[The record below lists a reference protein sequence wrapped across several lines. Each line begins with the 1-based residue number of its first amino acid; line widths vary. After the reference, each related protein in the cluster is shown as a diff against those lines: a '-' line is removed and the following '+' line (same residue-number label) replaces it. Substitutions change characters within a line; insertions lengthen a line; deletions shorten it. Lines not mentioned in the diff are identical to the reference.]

1 MTESNVNSSYL
12 KEFNSFL
19 DQLKQLFSEND
30 KTKEEFEIVS
40 KIMNE
45 DDENKIKRGNE
56 FHSYLSEEEIFEL
69 FLNRKVGVFSSKN
82 ENTNKLSNSLLGEE
96 LPLKKLVNK
105 QSDKTK
111 EIIWNY
117 LHTFYLL
124 HESILEEEEQ
134 NIERIES
141 TLRKNKG
148 SNEMMNKLN
157 KDDLL
162 DPAVKERKE
171 KFTNSLLDMDL
182 NSSTTSMIDDIIN
195 SFESKVSKSKDANP
209 MESIMEITDLIA
221 NKYSGKI
228 ESGEIKIED
237 LLKNMQ
243 SNLPGLEN
251 LTGGLGLGNLANLGG
266 ETAPKKEP
274 EVTIIDENFSTDQV
288 ELGFEE
294 EAKKPGFNMT
304 DGLKMLNNLN
314 SNPEFKKM
322 FEMMNQGG
330 DGEDD
335 SDESPLDVLN
345 KMKGNLPPEFSKEME
360 EGMKNMPNIFSKMMN
375 MEGMDELKEMLDE
388 ETENKKDF
396 DETLAEDSNGLLESN
411 SVDIDDLANKYGL
424 NEMNAENS
432 NQDMID

>member
-1 MTESNVNSSYL
+1 MTDSDVNNSYL

-19 DQLKQLFSEND
+19 NQLKQLFSDNE
-30 KTKEEFEIVS
+30 KTKEEFSIIT
-40 KIMNE
+40 KIIDE
-45 DDENKIKRGNE
+45 DDELKIKRGHE
-56 FHSYLSEEEIFEL
+56 FHSFLCDEDIFDF

-82 ENTNKLSNSLLGEE
+82 ENTDNLSNSLLGKE

-105 QSDKTK
+105 QTEKTK

-124 HESILEEEEQ
+124 HESLLNEEDQ
-134 NIERIES
+134 NIDRIEN
-141 TLRKNKG
+141 TIKKNKG
-148 SNEMMNKLN
+148 SIEMMNKIN
-157 KDDLL
+157 NSSSM

-221 NKYSGKI
+221 NKYSDKI

-251 LTGGLGLGNLANLGG
+251 LTSGLGLGNLANLGG
-266 ETAPKKEP
+266 DTAPKKEP

-288 ELGFEE
+288 ELGLEDE
-294 EAKKPGFNMT
+294 PKKGGFNMT

-322 FEMMNQGG
+322 FEMMNQ
-330 DGEDD
+330 DVEDD
-335 SDESPLDVLN
+335 SDESPMDVLN
-345 KMKGNLPPEFSKEME
+345 KMKGNLPDDFTKQME

-375 MEGMDELKEMLDE
+375 MDGMDELKEMLDE
-388 ETENKKDF
+388 ETDSKTDF
-396 DETLAEDSNGLLESN
+396 DENLVEDSNGILESN
-411 SVDIDDLANKYGL
+411 SVDIDDLTSKYGL
-424 NEMNAENS
+424 NEMNADS

>member
-30 KTKEEFEIVS
+30 KTKEEFEIIL

-45 DDENKIKRGNE
+45 DDENKIKRGKE
-56 FHSYLSEEEIFEL
+56 FHGYLSEEDIFEL

-82 ENTNKLSNSLLGEE
+82 ENTNNLSNSLLGEE

-105 QSDKTK
+105 QSEKTK

-124 HESILEEEEQ
+124 RESILDEEFQ

-148 SNEMMNKLN
+148 SSEMMNRLN
-157 KDDLL
+157 KDDLM

-209 MESIMEITDLIA
+209 MESIMEKIA
-221 NKYSGKI
+221 PSV
-228 ESGEIKIED
+228 
-237 LLKNMQ
+237 
-243 SNLPGLEN
+243 SNIN
-251 LTGGLGLGNLANLGG
+251 
-266 ETAPKKEP
+266 EP
-274 EVTIIDENFSTDQV
+274 EDQHLETDNLSFIIFLFV
-288 ELGFEE
+288 F
-294 EAKKPGFNMT
+294 
-304 DGLKMLNNLN
+304 
-314 SNPEFKKM
+314 
-322 FEMMNQGG
+322 
-330 DGEDD
+330 
-335 SDESPLDVLN
+335 
-345 KMKGNLPPEFSKEME
+345 
-360 EGMKNMPNIFSKMMN
+360 
-375 MEGMDELKEMLDE
+375 
-388 ETENKKDF
+388 
-396 DETLAEDSNGLLESN
+396 LLIILIVSAL
-411 SVDIDDLANKYGL
+411 IYFYL
-424 NEMNAENS
+424 
-432 NQDMID
+432 I

>member
-1 MTESNVNSSYL
+1 MTDSDVNNSYL

-19 DQLKQLFSEND
+19 NQLKQLFSDNE
-30 KTKEEFEIVS
+30 KTKEEFSIVT
-40 KIMNE
+40 KIIDE
-45 DDENKIKRGNE
+45 DDELKIKRGSE
-56 FHSYLSEEEIFEL
+56 FHSFLGDEDIFDL

-82 ENTNKLSNSLLGEE
+82 ENTNNLSNSLLGEE

-105 QSDKTK
+105 QSEKTK

-124 HESILEEEEQ
+124 HESVLDEEDQ
-134 NIERIES
+134 NIDRIES
-141 TLRKNKG
+141 TIKKNKG
-148 SNEMMNKLN
+148 SIEMMNKIN
-157 KDDLL
+157 NSGSMD
-162 DPAVKERKE
+162 ASMKERKE

-182 NSSTTSMIDDIIN
+182 NDSTTSMIDDIIN
-195 SFESKVSKSKDANP
+195 SFESKVNKSKNVNP

-221 NKYSGKI
+221 NKYSDKI

-288 ELGFEE
+288 ELGLEE
-294 EAKKPGFNMT
+294 EPKKGGFNMT

-322 FEMMNQGG
+322 FEMMNQ

-335 SDESPLDVLN
+335 SDESPMDVLN
-345 KMKGNLPPEFSKEME
+345 KMKGNLPEDFTKQME

-375 MEGMDELKEMLDE
+375 MDGMDELKEMLDE
-388 ETENKKDF
+388 ETDSKTDF
-396 DETLAEDSNGLLESN
+396 DESLAEDSNGILENN
-411 SVDIDDLANKYGL
+411 SVNIDDLTSKYGL
-424 NEMNAENS
+424 NEMNADS